1 MSLMGLAELRERAA
15 ELEQL
20 SALLV
25 AAQHGRGQVCVIEGP
40 SGVGKSRLL
49 DSCAD
54 LAVPL
59 GMSVMRARCSELTR
73 DYPFGVA
80 RGLFEA
86 SLIRAE
92 PTLRA
97 ELMRGSAALAEP
109 VFGAGRAPD
118 EFGVV
123 HGLYWLTEN
132 LAEHRSMAIL
142 IDDVHWADDF
152 TLRYL
157 VYIAERIEDVPVAL
171 VVVIRTGD
179 PGSESQLIGYL
190 WDAASVPAIRPA
202 ALSES
207 AVAQL
212 LADALPNRHIDTE
225 LVQAVHRETGGNPL
239 FVVAVADAMGAGD
252 DVEIATPESLR
263 RHVVRRMARLT
274 PAARQLSK
282 AASGAG
288 G

>member
-1 MSLMGLAELRERAA
+1 MSPMGLAELRERAA

-54 LAVPL
+54 LVVPL

-86 SLIRAE
+86 SLVRAE

-123 HGLYWLTEN
+123 HGLYWLTVN

-179 PGSESQLIGYL
+179 PCLRI
-190 WDAASVPAIRPA
+190 AAYR
-202 ALSES
+202 LSLGRGFGARDS
-207 AVAQL
+207 PSRAQ
-212 LADALPNRHIDTE
+212 
-225 LVQAVHRETGGNPL
+225 
-239 FVVAVADAMGAGD
+239 
-252 DVEIATPESLR
+252 
-263 RHVVRRMARLT
+263 
-274 PAARQLSK
+274 
-282 AASGAG
+282 
-288 G
+288 